1 MGGGGALRWRKRCGA
16 RLEKE
21 GLEKKEDVCWSSR
34 LYRGYSPF
42 FPFKREFIRSTSY
55 HAFLGV

>member
-21 GLEKKEDVCWSSR
+21 GVEKKEDVCWSSR

-42 FPFKREFIRSTSY
+42 F
-55 HAFLGV
+55 L